1 MSYYAHTLNEPKG
14 QGPIIVSGSASV
26 ALTSG
31 AGTLTVPNVRNIIGI
46 ISLNTDNATSSG
58 YTIVAPTGAP
68 SGNSIP
74 IEVIEGLIG
83 GTAANPTLST
93 AASATVYYVVLA
105 V

>member
-1 MSYYAHTLNEPKG
+1 MSLYAHTVNEPKG
-14 QGPIIVSGSASV
+14 NAPTIVAGSASV
-26 ALTSG
+26 SLTSG
-31 AGTLTVPNVRNIIGI
+31 AGTLTIPNVHSVVGI
-46 ISLNTDNATSSG
+46 ISLNTDNASSSG
-58 YTIVAPTGAP
+58 YTLVEPTGTP

-74 IEVIEGLIG
+74 IEVINGLIG